1 MADAAASRANQ
12 RSKSN
17 LSIKPRQENTEGN
30 NHSSRAAPNVFVT
43 RHRPPNPQTAR
54 EQESNSERGT
64 EGEVVA
70 LTVAA
75 VRIRLVISRLASI
88 SHNFSL
94 ALARAE
100 SSEWNNKE
108 RRHLAE
114 EWGRVYQRKR
124 TGELLGWVYWAS
136 IKRAFFRVHV

>member
-1 MADAAASRANQ
+1 M
-12 RSKSN
+12 
-17 LSIKPRQENTEGN
+17 
-30 NHSSRAAPNVFVT
+30 
-43 RHRPPNPQTAR
+43 
-54 EQESNSERGT
+54 
-64 EGEVVA
+64 VA

-108 RRHLAE
+108 RRQLAE